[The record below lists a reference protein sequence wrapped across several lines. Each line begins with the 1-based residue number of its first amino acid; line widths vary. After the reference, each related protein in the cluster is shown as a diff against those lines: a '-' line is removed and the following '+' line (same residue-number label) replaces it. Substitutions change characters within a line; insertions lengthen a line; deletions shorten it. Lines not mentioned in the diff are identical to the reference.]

1 MFAALEAAMADGATW
16 AREPTMLSEI
26 LKTDD
31 VLVASCGQ
39 PGCGA
44 QSVVS
49 AGRNIPSQLRHA
61 SIARLEGLLRCTCG
75 ARQGALSVRPYWG
88 PRPAMKG
95 CVFLFVV

>member
-1 MFAALEAAMADGATW
+1 MADGTTW
-16 AREPTMLSEI
+16 AREPTTLSQI

-31 VLVASCGQ
+31 VLVASCEQ

-49 AGRNIPSQLRHA
+49 AGHGIPSQLRHA
-61 SIARLEGLLRCTCG
+61 SIARLEQHLRCACG
-75 ARQGALSVRPYWG
+75 ARRGALSVRPYWG
-88 PRPAMKG
+88 PRPATKG